1 MNDKAGKKKSV
12 LFVYTSFSSFVN
24 NDFTS
29 LASICPVKKYCFA
42 PVKGIPKNAL
52 EFIKQFFFL
61 LFSGWKYDIYY
72 CWFADYHSFL
82 PVIFAKIFGK
92 KSFVVIGGYDVSNL
106 PEYHYGAFSNP
117 FRAFFSGKTIKFA
130 DTCFPVA
137 EALKEKILQINPG
150 ANAETLATN
159 FDSEKFCF
167 KDYSRGKSMVTV
179 SFTENHQ
186 RYMIKGLDRFRE
198 LAVLLPD
205 FEFTVI
211 GITRIAEP
219 LFDPKPGNLILLPPV
234 PYDQICNIYQKSSFY
249 AQLSRSE
256 GLPNALCEAMLSGCI
271 PIGTNVGDI
280 KIAVGNSGITMDEW
294 QPELLAEFVRLNHNN
309 IELRNTA
316 RAQILNLY
324 HKDTRTERFNKLIRE

>member
-42 PVKGIPKNAL
+42 PVKGILKNSL

-92 KSFVVIGGYDVSNL
+92 KSFVVIGGYDVSNM

-117 FRAFFSGKTIKFA
+117 FRAFFSRNTIKFA

-167 KDYSRGKSMVTV
+167 KDYSREKSIVTV

-198 LAVLLPD
+198 LCVLLPD